1 MIARTFRSGELRHM
15 PKCGLSKKDLRTRLK
30 ANLAALSADEIHQR
44 SRQACDLLVAQPEF
58 ERSET
63 VMVFLSLPTEIS
75 TAPLVLR
82 AWQEGKRVLAP
93 RVSWEQRRMMPVE
106 IRSLTEE
113 IEDTQ
118 WSLRQPLQG
127 DPVPLG
133 MIDLVVVPGLGFD
146 RAGNRLGRGRGF
158 YDRFLA
164 HPEFHGST
172 CAVAFEEQIVDAI
185 PADPHDIRVDMLI
198 TDHHVQRFV

>member
-1 MIARTFRSGELRHM
+1 MITRPLRSGELRHM
-15 PKCGLSKKDLRTRLK
+15 PKCGLSKKDLRTHLK

-44 SRQACDLLVAQPEF
+44 SRQACDLLADQPEF
-58 ERSET
+58 ERCET
-63 VMVFLSLPTEIS
+63 VMVFLSLPTEIN

-82 AWQEGKRVLAP
+82 AWQDGKRVLAP

-106 IRSLTEE
+106 IRSLTED

-118 WSLRQPLQG
+118 WNLRQPLQG
-127 DPVPLG
+127 DPVPLS

-164 HPEFHGST
+164 HSEFAGST
-172 CAVAFEEQIVDAI
+172 CAVAFEEQIVEAI

-198 TDHHVQRFV
+198 TDQHVRRFV

>member
-1 MIARTFRSGELRHM
+1 M

-30 ANLAALSADEIHQR
+30 ANLAALSADEIHTR
-44 SRQACDLLVAQPEF
+44 SRQACNSLVAQPAF
-58 ERSET
+58 ERAET
-63 VMVFLSLPTEIS
+63 VMVFLSLPTELS

-82 AWQEGKRVLAP
+82 AWQEGKRVLAT

-106 IRSLTEE
+106 IRSLAED

-127 DPVPLG
+127 DPAPLS

-146 RAGNRLGRGRGF
+146 SEGNRLGRGRGF

-164 HPEFHGST
+164 HPEFDGST
-172 CAVAFEEQIVDAI
+172 CAVAFEEQVVEAI

-198 TDHHVQRFV
+198 TEQHVRRFV

>member
-1 MIARTFRSGELRHM
+1 M

-30 ANLAALSADEIHQR
+30 ASLAALSADEVHQR
-44 SRQACDLLVAQPEF
+44 SRQACNLLVAQPEF

-63 VMVFLSLPTEIS
+63 VMVFLSLPTEIN
-75 TAPLVLR
+75 TTLLVLR
-82 AWQEGKRVLAP
+82 AWQKGKRVLAP

-106 IRSLTEE
+106 IRSLAEDL
-113 IEDTQ
+113 EDTQ
-118 WSLRQPLQG
+118 WNLRQPLQG
-127 DPVPLG
+127 DPVPIS

-146 RAGNRLGRGRGF
+146 GAGNRLGRGRGF

-164 HPEFHGST
+164 HAEFTGST
-172 CAVAFEEQIVDAI
+172 CAVAFEEQVVEAI

-198 TDHHVQRFV
+198 TDQQVRRFV

>member
-1 MIARTFRSGELRHM
+1 M
-15 PKCGLSKKDLRTRLK
+15 PKCGLAKKELRTRLK
-30 ANLAALSADEIHQR
+30 ANLAALSPDEVRQR
-44 SRQACDLLVAQPEF
+44 SRQACNSLVAQPEF

-63 VMVFLSLPTEIS
+63 VMVFLSLPMEIN
-75 TAPLVLR
+75 TTLLVLR

-106 IRSLTEE
+106 IRSLTED
-113 IEDTQ
+113 IEETQ

-127 DPVPLG
+127 DPVPLS

-164 HPEFHGST
+164 HSEFTGST
-172 CAVAFEEQIVDAI
+172 CAIAFEEQVVEAI
-185 PADPHDIRVDMLI
+185 PADLHDIRVDMLI
-198 TDHHVQRFV
+198 TDQQVRRFVQQARDKR

>member
-1 MIARTFRSGELRHM
+1 M
-15 PKCGLSKKDLRTRLK
+15 PKCGLAKKELRTRLK
-30 ANLAALSADEIHQR
+30 ANLAALSPDEVRQR
-44 SRQACDLLVAQPEF
+44 SRQACNSLVAQPEF

-63 VMVFLSLPTEIS
+63 VMVFLSLPMEIN
-75 TAPLVLR
+75 TTLLVLR

-106 IRSLTEE
+106 IRSLTED
-113 IEDTQ
+113 IEETQ

-127 DPVPLG
+127 DPVPLS

-164 HPEFHGST
+164 HSEFTGST
-172 CAVAFEEQIVDAI
+172 CAIAFEEQVVEAI
-185 PADPHDIRVDMLI
+185 PADLHDIRVDMLI
-198 TDHHVQRFV
+198 TDQQVRRFV

>member
-1 MIARTFRSGELRHM
+1 MNQILHCKN
-15 PKCGLSKKDLRTRLK
+15 PQTRLK
-30 ANLAALSADEIHQR
+30 ANLAALSPDEVHQR
-44 SRQACDLLVAQPEF
+44 SRQACNSLVAQPEF

-63 VMVFLSLPTEIS
+63 VMVFLSLPTEIN
-75 TAPLVLR
+75 TTLLVLR

-106 IRSLTEE
+106 IRSLTED
-113 IEDTQ
+113 IEETQ

-127 DPVPLG
+127 DPVPLS

-146 RAGNRLGRGRGF
+146 PEGNRLGRGRGF

-164 HPEFHGST
+164 HSEFTGST
-172 CAVAFEEQIVDAI
+172 CAIAFEEQVVEAI
-185 PADPHDIRVDMLI
+185 PADLHDIRVDMLI
-198 TDHHVQRFV
+198 TDQQVRRFVQQARDKR

>member
-1 MIARTFRSGELRHM
+1 MITETLLFGESRPM

-30 ANLAALSADEIHQR
+30 ANIAALSADENHQR
-44 SRQACDLLVAQPEF
+44 SRQACKSLIEQPEF
-58 ERSET
+58 ERAET
-63 VMVFLSLPTEIS
+63 IMVFLSLPTEIN
-75 TAPLVLR
+75 TTLLVLR

-106 IRSLTEE
+106 IRSLTED

-127 DPVPLG
+127 NPVPIS

-146 RAGNRLGRGRGF
+146 GVGNRLGRGRGF

-164 HPEFHGST
+164 RSDYAGST
-172 CAVAFEEQIVDAI
+172 CAVAFEEQVVETI

-198 TDHHVQRFV
+198 TDQHVRRFV

>member
-1 MIARTFRSGELRHM
+1 MIARTLRSGELRHM

-30 ANLAALSADEIHQR
+30 ANLAALSADEIHER
-44 SRQACDLLVAQPEF
+44 SRQACNLLVAQPEF
-58 ERSET
+58 ERSEI

-106 IRSLTEE
+106 IRSLTED
-113 IEDTQ
+113 IEDTR
-118 WSLRQPLQG
+118 WNLRQPLQG
-127 DPVPLG
+127 DPVPLS

-146 RAGNRLGRGRGF
+146 DAGNRLGRGRGF
-158 YDRFLA
+158 YDRFLV
-164 HPEFHGST
+164 HSEFAGST
-172 CAVAFEEQIVDAI
+172 CAVAFEEQVVEAI
-185 PADPHDIRVDMLI
+185 PADSHDIRVDMLI
-198 TDHHVQRFV
+198 TDQHVRRFV

>member
-1 MIARTFRSGELRHM
+1 M

-30 ANLAALSADEIHQR
+30 ASLAALSADEVHQR
-44 SRQACDLLVAQPEF
+44 SRQACNLLVAQPEF

-63 VMVFLSLPTEIS
+63 VMVFLSLPTEIN
-75 TAPLVLR
+75 TTLLVLR
-82 AWQEGKRVLAP
+82 AWQKGKRVLAP

-106 IRSLTEE
+106 IRSLAEDL
-113 IEDTQ
+113 EDTQ
-118 WSLRQPLQG
+118 WNLRQPLQG
-127 DPVPLG
+127 DPVPIS

-146 RAGNRLGRGRGF
+146 GAGNRLGRGRGF

-164 HPEFHGST
+164 HAEFTGST
-172 CAVAFEEQIVDAI
+172 CAVAFEEQVVEAI

-198 TDHHVQRFV
+198 TDRHVRRFV

>member
-1 MIARTFRSGELRHM
+1 M

-30 ANLAALSADEIHQR
+30 ASLAALPADEVHQR
-44 SRQACDLLVAQPEF
+44 SRQACNLLVAQPEF

-63 VMVFLSLPTEIS
+63 VMVFLSLPTEIN
-75 TAPLVLR
+75 TTLLVLR
-82 AWQEGKRVLAP
+82 AWQKGKRVLAP

-106 IRSLTEE
+106 IRSLAEDL
-113 IEDTQ
+113 EDTQ
-118 WSLRQPLQG
+118 WNMRQPLQG
-127 DPVPLG
+127 DPVPIS

-146 RAGNRLGRGRGF
+146 GAGNRLGRGRGF

-164 HPEFHGST
+164 HPEFTGST
-172 CAVAFEEQIVDAI
+172 CAVAFEEQVVEAI

-198 TDHHVQRFV
+198 TDRHVRRFV

>member
-1 MIARTFRSGELRHM
+1 MITETLPFGELRPM
-15 PKCGLSKKDLRTRLK
+15 PKCGLSKKELRTRLK
-30 ANLAALSADEIHQR
+30 ANIAALSADEIHHR
-44 SRQACDLLVAQPEF
+44 SRQACNSLVAQPEF
-58 ERSET
+58 ERAEI
-63 VMVFLSLPTEIS
+63 VMVFLSLPTEIN

-106 IRSLTEE
+106 IRSLTEN

-127 DPVPLG
+127 DPVPLS

-146 RAGNRLGRGRGF
+146 PEGNRLGRGRGF

-164 HPEFHGST
+164 HSEFAGST
-172 CAVAFEEQIVDAI
+172 CAVAFEEQIVEAI
-185 PADPHDIRVDMLI
+185 PADSHDIRVDMLI
-198 TDHHVQRFV
+198 TDQHVWRFV

>member
-1 MIARTFRSGELRHM
+1 MIVRTLRSGDLHHM
-15 PKCGLSKKDLRTRLK
+15 PKCCLSKKDLRTHLK

-44 SRQACDLLVAQPEF
+44 SRQACDLLAAQPEF

-63 VMVFLSLPTEIS
+63 VMVFLSLPTEIN

-106 IRSLTEE
+106 IRSLTED

-118 WSLRQPLQG
+118 WNLRQPVQG
-127 DPVPLG
+127 DPVPIS

-158 YDRFLA
+158 YDRFLV
-164 HPEFHGST
+164 HSEFTGLT
-172 CAVAFEEQIVDAI
+172 CAVAFEEQVVEAI

-198 TDHHVQRFV
+198 TDQHVRRFV

>member
-1 MIARTFRSGELRHM
+1 MITETLLSGEFRHM

-30 ANLAALSADEIHQR
+30 ADLAARSADEIHER
-44 SRQACDLLVAQPEF
+44 SRRACNLLVAQPEF

-106 IRSLTEE
+106 IRSLTED

-118 WSLRQPLQG
+118 WNLRQPLQG
-127 DPVPLG
+127 DPVPIS

-146 RAGNRLGRGRGF
+146 CAGNRLGRGRGF
-158 YDRFLA
+158 YERLLA
-164 HPEFHGST
+164 HSEFTGST
-172 CAVAFEEQIVDAI
+172 CAVAFEEQVVEAI

-198 TDHHVQRFV
+198 TDQHVRRFV